1 MVLTKTPSKY
11 ATSKIIITDYLLR
24 KNTNYNIHYAGEK
37 SVFPVDT
44 RRRFNI
50 DTTSCDAVRR
60 RTDVSTTSFFY
71 WAIGYWFKSAYVK
84 EVISPIQN
92 FVVKPKRPLKIKNIF
107 LVLYLQRVDLRV
119 SLKLSEKKVSYLFT
133 RILAI
138 MRSHI
143 CNHITLMVFN
153 YFWWNFI

>member
-50 DTTSCDAVRR
+50 DTTSCNAVRR
-60 RTDVSTTSFFY
+60 RTDVRTTSFVY
-71 WAIGYWFKSAYVK
+71 WVIGYWFKSVYVK

-92 FVVKPKRPLKIKNIF
+92 FVIKPKRPLKIKKHFFGSLPAASGPTGVTEIKWKESELPFHPNF
-107 LVLYLQRVDLRV
+107 SYNAFTYL
-119 SLKLSEKKVSYLFT
+119 
-133 RILAI
+133 
-138 MRSHI
+138 
-143 CNHITLMVFN
+143 
-153 YFWWNFI
+153 